1 MVPYIYIK
9 VYRMYT
15 YGKSKKAG
23 IRMSCALRY
32 AGVSLW
38 DFRYAATIAIKREA
52 DGALKI

>member
-9 VYRMYT
+9 VYRRYT
-15 YGKSKKAG
+15 DGKSKKAG